1 MYPGGIF
8 GSNAAMYDLTT
19 QFQSLDLEL
28 DNVDTPMSTDSS
40 PETPIDTLELPSH
53 QSILSENGNPREH
66 CIKLRSGRNS
76 QESRQVQSDALAL
89 RLIRKNAAAYFM
101 KNYQATLSGWIS
113 LVVKTSLPIGV
124 VSSDSQ
130 VITTFRVLDNAI
142 SKPGVLS
149 RLAYI
154 QLIRTFRTL
163 EERIAEDRQ
172 CGRIHREVGYR
183 NASVAVD
190 IYMSAQ
196 DSRPDV
202 NALRRELLERKR
214 TGRRWTELA
223 GPSPLCLLLYSSES
237 EIFVCVLPNL

>member
-1 MYPGGIF
+1 
-8 GSNAAMYDLTT
+8 
-19 QFQSLDLEL
+19 
-28 DNVDTPMSTDSS
+28 
-40 PETPIDTLELPSH
+40 
-53 QSILSENGNPREH
+53 
-66 CIKLRSGRNS
+66 
-76 QESRQVQSDALAL
+76 
-89 RLIRKNAAAYFM
+89 M

-113 LVVKTSLPIGV
+113 LVIKTSLPIGV
-124 VSSDSQ
+124 VSSDPR
-130 VITTFRVLDNAI
+130 VITAFRVLDSAI

-163 EERIAEDRQ
+163 EEMIAEDRQ

-183 NASVAVD
+183 NASVAVN

-223 GPSPLCLLLYSSES
+223 GPSPLCLLLYSGES
-237 EIFVCVLPNL
+237 EIFKNFSAFDDAALGLAATSVFENAPVELIRTCLYLSQTAEVATVSGRSFNIHQARYVVENMRQALLDSVL